1 MIMVNSNMDELL
13 FLNNWR
19 YNVVRI
25 QNELKR
31 IFENEGGEVVYPTHF
46 QNTNIKKTH
55 TYVVNRS
62 INERIAELE
71 RLTTHP
77 ENVSENYM
85 SEFRCIVDE
94 LEHLQQ
100 INNEPILKT
109 GAHDFVMNDVYYGI
123 LFDDNMFFD
132 IHYAVAN
139 VSHDGNNRVIQY
151 NYYHKFLDDWK
162 YDCLFKCDCSDA
174 DIREAAYLIFN
185 ALLKEKPFA
194 VCGQKFYLH
203 SVKD

>member
-31 IFENEGGEVVYPTHF
+31 IFENEGGEVVCPVHF
-46 QNTNIKKTH
+46 QNTTIKKTR

-71 RLTTHP
+71 RLTAHP

-85 SEFRCIVDE
+85 SEFRCLVDE
-94 LEHLQQ
+94 LERLQQ

-109 GAHDFVMNDVYYGI
+109 GAHDFVLNDVYYGI
-123 LFDDNMFFD
+123 LFNDNMFFD
-132 IHYAVAN
+132 THYAVAN
-139 VSHDGNNRVIQY
+139 VLHDGNDRVIQY
-151 NYYHKFLDDWK
+151 NYYHRFLDDWK
-162 YDCLFKCDCSDA
+162 YDCLFKCDCSNA
-174 DIREAAYLIFN
+174 DIREVAYLIFN

>member
-13 FLNNWR
+13 FFNNWR

-46 QNTNIKKTH
+46 KDTNIKKIR

-85 SEFRCIVDE
+85 SEFRCLVDE
-94 LEHLQQ
+94 LERLQQ

-109 GAHDFVMNDVYYGI
+109 GAHDFVLNDVYYGI
-123 LFDDNMFFD
+123 LFDLSL
-132 IHYAVAN
+132 IH
-139 VSHDGNNRVIQY
+139 I
-151 NYYHKFLDDWK
+151 
-162 YDCLFKCDCSDA
+162 
-174 DIREAAYLIFN
+174 
-185 ALLKEKPFA
+185 
-194 VCGQKFYLH
+194 
-203 SVKD
+203 

>member
-1 MIMVNSNMDELL
+1 MIMINSNMDEVL

-31 IFENEGGEVVYPTHF
+31 IFENEGGKVVYPTHF
-46 QNTNIKKTH
+46 QNANIKKTR

-71 RLTTHP
+71 RLTAHP

-85 SEFRCIVDE
+85 SEFRCLEDE
-94 LEHLQQ
+94 LERLQQ
-100 INNEPILKT
+100 IPNEPILKT
-109 GAHDFVMNDVYYGI
+109 GAHDFVLNDVYYGI

-132 IHYAVAN
+132 THYAVAN

-174 DIREAAYLIFN
+174 DIREVAYLIFN